1 MPGFF
6 LKLQP
11 VFGVVSKDSLPSSTV
26 SQVSKNS
33 ILIGKRLKIL
43 GGLFALFLL
52 IVLFVSAISMRQA
65 KYNAA
70 YLEIVGRMQMHSQRL
85 AKASQQAIQG
95 DISSFVELQDS
106 RDQINNH
113 VKTLTQGG
121 KYRGNK
127 IPPII
132 DRSKETLNEYIQ
144 KWHIEEK
151 NISLILD
158 NKSSLI
164 SLGNAIEVIES
175 TNKQIYKL
183 TEQLV
188 ERLDQFEGLSN
199 EIAATE
205 ALRTLTLSFEKNTNA
220 LLINNNQN
228 SITNISADLEN
239 DREGIETINSA
250 FSKGNKRLKISPLAD
265 KNAREIF
272 TQIQALF
279 NTIDSHARVVQKKA
293 LVVIE
298 TKALINKVLENNEKV
313 FLASEKLDSLFQKQS
328 GYAFS
333 PLNIIAYIT
342 GILAIVALFLF
353 VKVYI
358 NDTRSRAQAS
368 EKENRRNQKAI
379 LRLLDDMG
387 SFADGD
393 LTVRATVTEDIT
405 GAMADSINYTIE
417 ELHILVEGINK
428 ASTQVAEASTQA
440 QNVSSELLVAA
451 QKQSENIEETTI
463 AVLGIAESIGNV
475 SKSAAESA
483 QVAKRSLAAA
493 EKGAIA
499 VRESSAGMNEIR
511 THIQETAKRIKR
523 LGENSQEIGEIVG
536 LISDLTEMTNVLA
549 LNAAI
554 QAASAGEAGKG
565 FTVVAQ
571 EVQRLAERSAEAT
584 KQISALVK
592 TTQSDTQEVVTAME
606 KSTFEV
612 VEGGKLSDATGQAL
626 EEIEQVTNNLAK
638 LIAGISDATQAQA
651 QAADQVVRNMEEI
664 LKITRQTTD
673 GTTQTT
679 TSIKQ
684 ISGFVTGL
692 KESVSNFKI

>member
-1 MPGFF
+1 MAGFL

-11 VFGVVSKDSLPSSTV
+11 VFGVVSKDNLAGSTV
-26 SQVSKNS
+26 QSAPAVSS
-33 ILIGKRLKIL
+33 SLVGKRLRIL

-52 IVLFVSAISMRQA
+52 IVLVVTAISMRQA
-65 KYNAA
+65 RHSAA
-70 YLEIVGRMQMHSQRL
+70 YLEIVGHMQMHSQRL
-85 AKASQQAIQG
+85 AKASQQAVLG
-95 DISSFVELQDS
+95 NISSFVQLQDS
-106 RDQINNH
+106 RDQIKNH
-113 VKTLTQGG
+113 VKTMTQGG
-121 KYRGNK
+121 KYRGNN
-127 IPPII
+127 IPSINDEPKVTL
-132 DRSKETLNEYIQ
+132 KEYVQ

-151 NISLILD
+151 YISLILD

-164 SLGNAIEVIES
+164 SLGNAVEIINS
-175 TNKQIYKL
+175 TDKQIFKL
-183 TEQLV
+183 IEQLIT
-188 ERLDQFEGLSN
+188 RLNQFEGLSN

-205 ALRTLTLSFEKNTNA
+205 ALKALTQGFVKNTNA
-220 LLINNNQN
+220 LLLNEDLVPEIV
-228 SITNISADLEN
+228 ADLEN
-239 DREGIETINSA
+239 DREGIGTIITA
-250 FSKGNKRLKISPLAD
+250 FTHGNAGLKISPLKD
-265 KNAREIF
+265 KNAKEILAQ
-272 TQIQALF
+272 TQILF
-279 NTIDSHARVVQKKA
+279 NTIDGHARVVQKQA
-293 LVVIE
+293 SNAAN
-298 TKALINKVLENNEKV
+298 TKAVIQKILQNNEEM
-313 FLASEKLDSLFQKQS
+313 LATTEKLDSLLQEQS

-342 GILAIVALFLF
+342 GILAIITLFLF

-358 NDTRSRAQAS
+358 DDTRSRALAS

-387 SFADGD
+387 NFADGD
-393 LTVRATVTEDIT
+393 LTVRAAVTEDIT

-417 ELHILVEGINK
+417 ELHILVEGINN
-428 ASTQVAEASTQA
+428 ASTQVAEASGQA

-493 EKGAIA
+493 EKGAVA
-499 VRESSAGMNEIR
+499 VRDSSVGMNEIR

-554 QAASAGEAGKG
+554 QAASAGDAGRG

-592 TTQSDTQEVVTAME
+592 TTQSDTQEAVMAME

-626 EEIEQVTNNLAK
+626 EEIEQVTNNLAQ
-638 LIAGISDATQAQA
+638 LIAGISDATHAQA
-651 QAADQVVRNMEEI
+651 QAADQVVKNMEEI
-664 LKITRQTTD
+664 LKITRQTTN

-679 TSIKQ
+679 TSVKQ
-684 ISGFVTGL
+684 ISGFVAEL
-692 KESVSNFKI
+692 KASVSNFKI